1 MSGDILSILA
11 FVLTVVML
19 VAALL
24 VLTLK
29 NLIGA
34 VAVSG
39 VVSLGAAILFVMLRA
54 PDVAMTE
61 AAVGAGLSGVVL
73 ALGLRRL
80 GLWRLEG
87 DDGRVHPL
95 TPTVDEPGVETANQ
109 SAKAISASS
118 TSASRDQTSSDQ
130 SSADQPGDR
139 DA

>member
-1 MSGDILSILA
+1 LITWIALVFVIL
-11 FVLTVVML
+11 ML
-19 VAALL
+19 GSAVA

-34 VAVSG
+34 VAASS
-39 VVSLGAAILFVMLRA
+39 VVSLAVSVLFVLLRA

-87 DDGRVHPL
+87 DRGTAHALVPTDQREGRN
-95 TPTVDEPGVETANQ
+95 A
-109 SAKAISASS
+109 
-118 TSASRDQTSSDQ
+118 
-130 SSADQPGDR
+130 
-139 DA
+139 

>member
-1 MSGDILSILA
+1 MSGDILTILA

-95 TPTVDEPGVETANQ
+95 MPTVDEPGVETANR

-118 TSASRDQTSSDQ
+118 TSANRDQPSTDQ
-130 SSADQPGDR
+130 QGDR